1 MLDPNLDLLQ
11 VQRKNNNMNEITIDE
26 NHLTFVDDLIKVVE
40 LKLLQEQSSQEIA
53 ENTGKIYCPTTREEV
68 VNAMI
73 EVIQRA
79 ELKDKVIEDLT
90 DF

>member
-1 MLDPNLDLLQ
+1 MFCC
-11 VQRKNNNMNEITIDE
+11 QRKNNNMNEITIDE

>member
-1 MLDPNLDLLQ
+1 
-11 VQRKNNNMNEITIDE
+11 MNEITIDE
-26 NHLTFVDDLIKVVE
+26 NHLTFVDDLIKAVE
-40 LKLLQEQSSQEIA
+40 LKLLQEQSSQEIIDSG
-53 ENTGKIYCPTTREEV
+53 GKIHYPTTRNEV

>member
-1 MLDPNLDLLQ
+1 
-11 VQRKNNNMNEITIDE
+11 MNEITIDE

-53 ENTGKIYCPTTREEV
+53 ENTGKIYCPTNRKEV
-68 VNAMI
+68 VNAII
-73 EVIQRA
+73 EVIQQA

>member
-1 MLDPNLDLLQ
+1 MS
-11 VQRKNNNMNEITIDE
+11 EITIDE
-26 NHLTFVDDLIKVVE
+26 NHLSFIDDLIKAVE
-40 LKLLQEQSSQEIA
+40 LKLLKEQSAEEIV
-53 ENTGKIYCPTTREEV
+53 NNSGTTYYPTTRNEV

-73 EVIQRA
+73 EIIQRA

>member
-1 MLDPNLDLLQ
+1 
-11 VQRKNNNMNEITIDE
+11 MNEITIDE

-53 ENTGKIYCPTTREEV
+53 ENTGKIYCPTTRKEV

-73 EVIQRA
+73 EVIQQA
-79 ELKDKVIEDLT
+79 ELKDKVIENLT

>member
-1 MLDPNLDLLQ
+1 MS
-11 VQRKNNNMNEITIDE
+11 TINIDD
-26 NHLTFVDDLIKVVE
+26 NHLPFVDDLIKAVE
-40 LKLLQEQSSQEIA
+40 LKLLQEQSGQEIVDSG
-53 ENTGKIYCPTTREEV
+53 GKIHYPTTRNEV

-73 EVIQRA
+73 EVIQQA

>member
-1 MLDPNLDLLQ
+1 MS
-11 VQRKNNNMNEITIDE
+11 TINIDD
-26 NHLTFVDDLIKVVE
+26 NHLPFVDDLIKAVE
-40 LKLLQEQSSQEIA
+40 LKLLQEQSSQEIVDSG
-53 ENTGKIYCPTTREEV
+53 GKIHYPVTRKEV

-73 EVIQRA
+73 EVIQQA

>member
-1 MLDPNLDLLQ
+1 MFCC
-11 VQRKNNNMNEITIDE
+11 QRKNNNMNEITIDE
-26 NHLTFVDDLIKVVE
+26 NHLTFVDDLIKAVE

>member
-1 MLDPNLDLLQ
+1 
-11 VQRKNNNMNEITIDE
+11 MNEITIDE

-53 ENTGKIYCPTTREEV
+53 ENAGKIYCSTTRQEV

-73 EVIQRA
+73 EIIREA
-79 ELKDKVIEDLT
+79 ELKDKVIENLT

>member
-1 MLDPNLDLLQ
+1 MFCC
-11 VQRKNNNMNEITIDE
+11 QRKNNNMNEITIDE
-26 NHLTFVDDLIKVVE
+26 NHLTFVDDLIKAVE

-53 ENTGKIYCPTTREEV
+53 ENTSKIYCPTTRTEV

>member
-1 MLDPNLDLLQ
+1 
-11 VQRKNNNMNEITIDE
+11 MNEITIDE

>member
-1 MLDPNLDLLQ
+1 
-11 VQRKNNNMNEITIDE
+11 MNEITIDE
-26 NHLTFVDDLIKVVE
+26 NLLTFVDDLIKVVE
-40 LKLLQEQSSQEIA
+40 LKLLQEQSSQKIID
-53 ENTGKIYCPTTREEV
+53 NGGKIHYPTTRNEV

-73 EVIQRA
+73 EVIQQA